1 MVNLIILLMMIM
13 EPERMTSYK
22 PSQEELEDKLDYFV
36 ASQEEPEVSKKD
48 KEAEYDINPEQD
60 DEAVVEENPGSD
72 YQSDYYGDYFEK
84 EQVPFSKAQ
93 GTQQRQSVYG
103 RRWKPR

>member
-1 MVNLIILLMMIM
+1 M
-13 EPERMTSYK
+13 
-22 PSQEELEDKLDYFV
+22 QGLEDKLDYLV

-60 DEAVVEENPGSD
+60 DEAVVEEVLEEYYHDHPVVQNPGSD

-93 GTQQRQSVYG
+93 GTQQRQSGYG